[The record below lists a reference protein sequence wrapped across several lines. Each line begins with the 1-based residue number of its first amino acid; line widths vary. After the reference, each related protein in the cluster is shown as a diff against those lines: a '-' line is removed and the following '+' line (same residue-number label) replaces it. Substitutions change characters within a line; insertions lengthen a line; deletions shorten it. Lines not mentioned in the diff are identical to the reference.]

1 MTQNT
6 VTPIDSIPLEDIRAA
21 QARISGSVVRTP
33 LLRLN
38 VDDAPADIHLK
49 LENMQ
54 PNGSFKLRGAMNALK
69 LAGDTLRDGV
79 WTVSSGNMAIA
90 MAWAS
95 RELGIDCSVVVS
107 DDTPA
112 NKLAAIEKQGA
123 GAVKVPWSKVLEIA
137 STHEHE
143 GMNGAFIHP
152 FAHPDVLAGNGTIGL
167 EILEDLPDVE
177 AVVVPYGGGGLTTS
191 IGSAIKAVD
200 PNVKLYAAEVET
212 GAPVAPS
219 LAAGRPVEVE
229 NTPSFVSGIGTPFVF
244 PEMWPLASSLLDGS
258 LIATLSEIAA
268 AIKLIAERN
277 HVISEAAGATPVAA
291 ALSGG
296 AGSGK
301 VACVVSGGNIDPD
314 KLIKILQGG
323 VP

>member
-38 VDDAPADIHLK
+38 VDDAPPIS
-49 LENMQ
+49 LEAREHAAQ
-54 PNGSFKLRGAMNALK
+54 RLLQAARCHERPQTGRRHPTRRRLDRQLRQHGHRHGLG
-69 LAGDTLRDGV
+69 L
-79 WTVSSGNMAIA
+79 
-90 MAWAS
+90 